1 MNDTGQ
7 TVKGPGDL
15 PALLERASRLFTDL
29 ERLDLAAT
37 MQTALGRLRRPDTV
51 VAVVGEFKQGKSS
64 LVNALLGAAL
74 SPVDDDLATAAMAW
88 FHFRPDP
95 LTRLHTR
102 RGGERHSEDIS
113 SEAVAEYLTEAGNPG
128 NSRGVELVEFGVP
141 NPVLERGL
149 SLLDTPG
156 TDGIGGAVGRSVLNY
171 LPTADGLIFV
181 TDASAELNAV
191 ELEFLTEA
199 ARRCPNVVVAL
210 TKIDLYPQWRRIKDV
225 NLAHLESVEDVVVV
239 PVSSTLRAEA
249 LSRTEAAL
257 NDESGV
263 PELMTMLRRR
273 ILDGSKA
280 RSSVRARDELKQAV
294 GLVRA
299 GLQTQRD
306 ALADTAAAQQSVEEL
321 EAARG
326 RLEQIRKAGSRWST
340 LLSDGIT
347 DLNQSTDQTLRL
359 EFRRLLEEAD
369 EVLGSQDPAAV
380 WDDYTLGAR
389 QAVTDLAGAVT
400 GLVAERTEALGG
412 EVADQLGDD
421 AGISLALSPAREMA
435 TDDAGLELPESK
447 SNPFSSVLTGLR
459 GGSSGIILLGMIG
472 RLAGLA
478 LATPVSV
485 GVGAVFGAKQVL
497 DERKRLLEKR
507 RQEARSAA
515 RRYLSQAQTDLSA
528 GVREQIKDAQR
539 ALRDEVSDRL
549 NELNETY
556 ATTIRSIESGLRQD
570 QEQRRTVVP
579 RLDQRL
585 GELDAILTASRA
597 AGS

>member
-1 MNDTGQ
+1 VKDTGQ
-7 TVKGPGDL
+7 TAVTPGDL
-15 PALLERASRLFTDL
+15 PALLDRASRLFVGL
-29 ERLDLAAT
+29 ERPDLAAT

-64 LVNALLGAAL
+64 LINALLGASL

-88 FHFRPDP
+88 FRYRSDP

-102 RGGERHSEDIS
+102 RDGERHSEDIAAD
-113 SEAVAEYLTEAGNPG
+113 AVAEYLTEAGNPG
-128 NSRGVELVEFGVP
+128 NSRGVDLVEFGVP

-156 TDGIGGAVGRSVLNY
+156 TDGIDGAVGRTVLDY

-191 ELEFLTEA
+191 ELKFLAEA

-210 TKIDLYPQWRRIKDV
+210 TKIDLYPEWRRINDV
-225 NLAHLESVEDVVVV
+225 NADHLGSLADVPVV

-249 LSRTEAAL
+249 LKRAEAAL

-273 ILDGSKA
+273 ILDDSKQ
-280 RSSVRARDELKQAV
+280 RSSVRARDELQQAI

-299 GLQTQRD
+299 GLQAQRA
-306 ALADTAAAQQSVEEL
+306 ALADTAAAQRSVEEL

-347 DLNQSTDQTLRL
+347 DLNQATDQRLRI

-380 WDDYTLGAR
+380 WDDYAPATR

-400 GLVAERTEALGG
+400 GLVAERTGALGR
-412 EVADQLGDD
+412 EVADQLGEDAGIGLDLGPRPEMADDD
-421 AGISLALSPAREMA
+421 AGF
-435 TDDAGLELPESK
+435 ELPESK
-447 SNPFSSVLTGLR
+447 FNPFSSVLTGLR

-485 GVGAVFGAKQVL
+485 GVGVVFGAKQVM

-507 RQEARSAA
+507 RQEARTAA

-539 ALRDEVSDRL
+539 ALRDEVSERL
-549 NELNETY
+549 NQLNETY
-556 ATTIRSIESGLRQD
+556 TTTIRSIETGLRQAD
-570 QEQRRTVVP
+570 EQRRTRVP
-579 RLDQRL
+579 RLDQQL
-585 GELDAILTASRA
+585 GELDAIMTSSGA

>member
-1 MNDTGQ
+1 MLD
-7 TVKGPGDL
+7 
-15 PALLERASRLFTDL
+15 RASRLFVDL
-29 ERLDLAAT
+29 ERPDLAAT

-64 LVNALLGAAL
+64 LINALLGASL

-88 FHFRPDP
+88 FRYRSDP

-102 RGGERHSEDIS
+102 RDGERHSEDIDAD
-113 SEAVAEYLTEAGNPG
+113 AVAEYLTEAGNPG
-128 NSRGVELVEFGVP
+128 NSRGVDLVEFGVP

-156 TDGIGGAVGRSVLNY
+156 TDGIDGAVGRTVLDY

-191 ELEFLTEA
+191 ELKFLTEA

-210 TKIDLYPQWRRIKDV
+210 TKIDLYPEWRRINDV
-225 NLAHLESVEDVVVV
+225 NVGHLGSLGDVPVV

-249 LSRTEAAL
+249 LKRAEAAL

-273 ILDGSKA
+273 ILDDSKQ
-280 RSSVRARDELKQAV
+280 RSSIRARGELQQAI
-294 GLVRA
+294 GLVRG
-299 GLQTQRD
+299 GLQAQRA
-306 ALADTAAAQQSVEEL
+306 ALADTAAAQRSVEEL

-347 DLNQSTDQTLRL
+347 DVNQATDQQLRI

-380 WDDYTLGAR
+380 WDDYALATR

-400 GLVAERTEALGG
+400 GLVAERTDALGR
-412 EVADQLGDD
+412 EVADQLGED
-421 AGISLALSPAREMA
+421 AGISLDLGPRPEMA
-435 TDDAGLELPESK
+435 NDDSGFELPESK
-447 SNPFSSVLTGLR
+447 FNPFSSMLTGLR

-485 GVGAVFGAKQVL
+485 GVGVVFGAKQVM
-497 DERKRLLEKR
+497 DERKRSLEKR
-507 RQEARSAA
+507 RQEARTAA

-539 ALRDEVSDRL
+539 ALRDEVSERL
-549 NELNETY
+549 NQLNETY
-556 ATTIRSIESGLRQD
+556 TTTIRSIETGLRQAD
-570 QEQRRTVVP
+570 EQRRKLVP
-579 RLDQRL
+579 RLDQQL
-585 GELDAILTASRA
+585 GELDAIMTSSGA